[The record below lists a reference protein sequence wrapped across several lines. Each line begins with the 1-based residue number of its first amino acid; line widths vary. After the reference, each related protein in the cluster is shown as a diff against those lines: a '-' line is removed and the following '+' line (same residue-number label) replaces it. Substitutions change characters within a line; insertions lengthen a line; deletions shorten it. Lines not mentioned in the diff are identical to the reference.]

1 MGGEL
6 YMNDYVLTKL
16 HKQILRALSPYIEN
30 PLYHC
35 SDLTDILDNKYS
47 YNEVS
52 DALFELA
59 DLGMVE
65 FDDLANG
72 ICFIRPT
79 YKGLHYKE
87 YIYRINRKIR
97 IERIWIFLAGVASTV
112 IATLIIHFL
121 AG

>member
-1 MGGEL
+1 MT
-6 YMNDYVLTKL
+6 DYVLTRL

-35 SDLTDILDNKYS
+35 SDLTNMLNNKYS
-47 YNEVS
+47 YTEVS

-59 DLGMVE
+59 NLDMVA

-72 ICFIRPT
+72 ICSIRPT

-87 YIYRINRKIR
+87 YIHKANQKVWF
-97 IERIWIFLAGVASTV
+97 ERIWIFLAGVASTV

-121 AG
+121 TKR

>member
-1 MGGEL
+1 
-6 YMNDYVLTKL
+6 MNDYTLTKL
-16 HKQILRALSPYIEN
+16 HKQILQALSPYIEN

-35 SDLTDILDNKYS
+35 SGLTDILGKKYS

-65 FDDLANG
+65 FDNLTNG

-87 YIYRINRKIR
+87 YIYRINRKIW
-97 IERIWIFLAGVASTV
+97 IERIWSCLAGGVLV
-112 IATLIIHFL
+112 KIIEWLIQLISNNT
-121 AG
+121 